1 MKKNDIQ
8 KVSDDQLIEGHEDIP
23 PLVPTSGTCRRLE
36 TNLIVEM
43 SFDTGKEV
51 EIFYINVFN
60 KFTLMSKV

>member
-8 KVSDDQLIEGHEDIP
+8 RVSDDQHIEGREDISL
-23 PLVPTSGTCRRLE
+23 LVRTSRTCRRLE

-60 KFTLMSKV
+60 KFTLMNKV